1 MKMRKKE
8 IEEEEGEGDEDQ
20 EHQVVGFNQRE
31 NQQRTK
37 RPRCLQWLW

>member
-31 NQQRTK
+31 KQQKMNRQ
-37 RPRCLQWLW
+37 R